1 MSFHNLRFMRNCTFL
16 QPDSLSE
23 LVSELYFLKVDDCR
37 FESLRAVSYMLKAIA
52 QVLILK

>member
-1 MSFHNLRFMRNCTFL
+1 MRNCTFL